1 MTRQVTNEDGSIT
14 LLDTYAKIV
23 DDIVFQIIESE
34 LDPDGINGQWV
45 ACPDNVGPGFTVN
58 AERTVWT
65 APVLVEPRAIVVPK
79 LEYLKLFT
87 QAERIAIRALGR
99 TNDFVNDYIEL
110 MNAAVTVN
118 LDAGETVQGLADL
131 ETAGAIA
138 VGRAAEIRGL

>member
-1 MTRQVTNEDGSIT
+1 MER
-14 LLDTYAKIV
+14 YAQIQNGIV
-23 DDIVFQIIESE
+23 DQVINSE
-34 LDPDGINGQWV
+34 TDPDGINGEWV
-45 ACPDNVGPGFTVN
+45 ACGDAGPG
-58 AERTVWT
+58 WT
-65 APVLVEPRAIVVPK
+65 YDGTTFAPPDPAALRQAIVPK

-118 LDAGETVQGLADL
+118 RDADEIVQGLANL